1 MGTPPPRPWSA
12 RIDALVSRMDQ
23 MNVRQEE
30 DREHASAL
38 TERLGVVEKSLS
50 KLQKEATALR
60 ASVGNVNRSHKE
72 LKGSVTS
79 SLSQVDDQIRQL
91 TDYIEEN
98 VRRLDGQLSSMTSA
112 AISQLPRIPS
122 STPAIV
128 VGQPSSA
135 PLVAPDAAAGR
146 ALCNAIDPRTH
157 LVCHNLRATCDSRRT
172 GIHVDPGVITP
183 MSALCACDRTKRKV
197 PCKSLLM
204 SCAQPL
210 HADHRRRRIEELL
223 RQGSVPFTLA
233 MLQEFLKKAGLL
245 PASGVGPKSIHP
257 QHPGPSRGPRSDDDA
272 DDDAGSGILSL

>member
-1 MGTPPPRPWSA
+1 
-12 RIDALVSRMDQ
+12 
-23 MNVRQEE
+23 
-30 DREHASAL
+30 REHASAL

-60 ASVGNVNRSHKE
+60 ASVGNANRSHKE

-122 STPAIV
+122 STPALV

-135 PLVAPDAAAGR
+135 PLVAPDAVAGR

-172 GIHVDPGVITP
+172 GIHVDPG
-183 MSALCACDRTKRKV
+183 KRKV

-204 SCAQPL
+204 SYAQPL

-233 MLQEFLKKAGLL
+233 MLQEFLEKAGLL